1 MLVNLSAE
9 ALAAGGGSR
18 RAAPALVMVDRSVAV
33 HNAVYQLVR
42 NLDTVGYLCRDDL
55 LAADPCHFYQ
65 CRAAVFRDTELRSYF
80 LHKWVMGDKR
90 NGMAVESIRQDFQY
104 AFTPVG
110 YRKMQYFTLRKD
122 CFDTLFCCLVGFT
135 GT

>member
-1 MLVNLSAE
+1 MGFRREGGNSGRPLI
-9 ALAAGGGSR
+9 LAIST
-18 RAAPALVMVDRSVAV
+18 
-33 HNAVYQLVR
+33 NAVR
-42 NLDTVGYLCRDDL
+42 
-55 LAADPCHFYQ
+55 PSS
-65 CRAAVFRDTELRSYF
+65 ELRSYF

>member
-1 MLVNLSAE
+1 
-9 ALAAGGGSR
+9 
-18 RAAPALVMVDRSVAV
+18 
-33 HNAVYQLVR
+33 
-42 NLDTVGYLCRDDL
+42 
-55 LAADPCHFYQ
+55 
-65 CRAAVFRDTELRSYF
+65 
-80 LHKWVMGDKR
+80 MGDKR

>member
-1 MLVNLSAE
+1 
-9 ALAAGGGSR
+9 
-18 RAAPALVMVDRSVAV
+18 
-33 HNAVYQLVR
+33 
-42 NLDTVGYLCRDDL
+42 
-55 LAADPCHFYQ
+55 
-65 CRAAVFRDTELRSYF
+65 
-80 LHKWVMGDKR
+80 MGDKR

-122 CFDTLFCCLVGFT
+122 CFDTLFCCLGGFT

>member
-1 MLVNLSAE
+1 MGFRREGGNSGRPLI
-9 ALAAGGGSR
+9 LAI
-18 RAAPALVMVDRSVAV
+18 
-33 HNAVYQLVR
+33 Y
-42 NLDTVGYLCRDDL
+42 TVLC
-55 LAADPCHFYQ
+55 
-65 CRAAVFRDTELRSYF
+65 SYF